1 MTSDAIVANLPRPP
15 SGRLAFPLLIAR
27 LIGNPIAAWGTDFY
41 EEPLI
46 VYRWMGIE
54 TAFVMD
60 PETIQAVLLAD
71 SGRYSKQPLY
81 DDVLGDAIGG
91 GLLSAEGDA
100 WRWQRRLAA
109 PLFRAEEML
118 GFTSAFAKACTPPLQ
133 RWKQATPGA
142 VQPIDADMASATL
155 HALQDTVLGANLA
168 DDERERIDRYGSTF
182 LRESAWK
189 LALTTLHMPRGT
201 PHPGFLRMRRAG
213 RELRAVAARVLASRR
228 AEGREAQGK
237 DLLSRLIAARDPAT
251 GEAMPDALI
260 VDNVVTFL
268 MAGHET
274 TAQALTWTL
283 YLLALFPEWQERA
296 RQEIRDVI
304 GDGPIEPA
312 QVARLTLVEMIFQ
325 EAMRLYPPAPSLMR
339 RALAEV
345 MLGDTTVS
353 PGSAVVIPI
362 YAIHRHHLLWDD
374 PLRFDPD
381 RFSPEAKATRHRC
394 SYLPFSTGPRNCIG
408 ASFAMVEGRVILA
421 TLLSQAKFALPEG
434 EIPVPFARVTLRPKN
449 GLKLKVTML

>member
-1 MTSDAIVANLPRPP
+1 MTSAAIVANLPRPP

-60 PETIQAVLLAD
+60 PETIQAVLLAN

-133 RWKQATPGA
+133 RWKEAAPGA

-168 DDERERIDRYGSTF
+168 DDERERIDRFGSTF

-189 LALTTLHMPRGT
+189 LALTTLHMPRRT

-213 RELRAVAARVLASRR
+213 RELRDVAARVLANRS
-228 AEGREAQGK
+228 ADGREAQGT
-237 DLLSRLIAARDPAT
+237 DVLSRLIAARDPAT

-283 YLLALFPEWQERA
+283 YLLALFPEWQGRA
-296 RQEIRDVI
+296 REEIRDVV
-304 GDGPIEPA
+304 GDVPIEPA

-339 RALAEV
+339 RALTEV
-345 MLGDTTVS
+345 SLGDETLS

-362 YAIHRHHLLWDD
+362 YAIHRHHLLWDE
-374 PLRFDPD
+374 PLRFDPN
-381 RFSPEAKATRHRC
+381 RFSPAAKADRHRC

-421 TLLSQAKFALPEG
+421 TLLSRAKFELPEG

>member
-46 VYRWMGIE
+46 VYRWLGIE

-118 GFTSAFAKACTPPLQ
+118 GFTPAFAKACAPALQ
-133 RWKQATPGA
+133 RWKAAPGA
-142 VQPIDADMASATL
+142 VQPIDADMASVTL

-228 AEGREAQGK
+228 AEGREAQGT

-339 RALAEV
+339 RALTEV
-345 MLGDTTVS
+345 TLGDTTVS
-353 PGSAVVIPI
+353 PESAVVIPI
-362 YAIHRHHLLWDD
+362 YAIHRHHLLWTE
-374 PLRFDPD
+374 PLRFDPN

-421 TLLSQAKFALPEG
+421 TLLSRAKFDLPDG

-449 GLKLKVTML
+449 GLRLKVTML

>member
-46 VYRWMGIE
+46 VYRWMGIQ

-60 PETIQAVLLAD
+60 PETIQVVLLAD

-118 GFTSAFAKACTPPLQ
+118 SFTAAFAKACTPLLQ
-133 RWKQATPGA
+133 CWKEAAPGA

-168 DDERERIDRYGSTF
+168 DDERERIDRHGSTF

-213 RELRAVAARVLASRR
+213 RELREVAARVLASRR
-228 AEGREAQGK
+228 AEGREAQGT

-283 YLLALFPEWQERA
+283 YLLALFPEWQDRA
-296 RQEIRDVI
+296 RDEIRDVV

-312 QVARLTLVEMIFQ
+312 QVTRLTLVEMIFQ

-339 RALAEV
+339 RALTEV
-345 MLGDTTVS
+345 TLGDTTVS

-362 YAIHRHHLLWDD
+362 YAIHRHQLLWDE
-374 PLRFDPD
+374 PLRFDPN
-381 RFSPEAKATRHRC
+381 RFSPEARAERHRC

-408 ASFAMVEGRVILA
+408 GSFAMVEGRVILA
-421 TLLSQAKFALPEG
+421 TLLSKAKFELPEG